1 MGDMAFVPQYFSDG
15 ADANSVCLRFGGG
28 FELMKA
34 GRDVDGVWT
43 LIESAI
49 WYVLTYWC
57 TSLRSVNFPTSIIAV
72 TSHVPWIVP
81 IFTAVAR
88 KSSNF
93 KRSRDFCRER
103 TLQRLQMGANRK
115 DLFYYLVSFLIEYL
129 TPSAHSKLCDDRA
142 ARISLKM
149 SVRLTARL
157 HRTGSWPSS
166 PDRTQPAAFSP
177 LCSIISYATLECM
190 NV

>member
-1 MGDMAFVPQYFSDG
+1 MVFGLSLNP
-15 ADANSVCLRFGGG
+15 RFG
-28 FELMKA
+28 
-34 GRDVDGVWT
+34 
-43 LIESAI
+43 
-49 WYVLTYWC
+49 TYSSTSC
-57 TSLRSVNFPTSIIAV
+57 TSLRSVTFPTSAIAV

-81 IFTAVAR
+81 IFTAVVR

-129 TPSAHSKLCDDRA
+129 TPSAHSKLCGDRA

-166 PDRTQPAAFSP
+166 PVRTQPAAFSQ
-177 LCSIISYATLECM
+177 LCSIISYAILECM
-190 NV
+190 NVCSQRSTPRSPVEKNLWM